1 MIIIIIAKCVSYG
14 TMITMIMMNHNDN
27 IVIFE
32 IMIIIIIAKCASY
45 GTMIAKLD
53 ATVLIVALSVAVS
66 SCRNRLAPLSLSF
79 SFIFVPS
86 LSW

>member
-1 MIIIIIAKCVSYG
+1 MIIIIIVKCV
-14 TMITMIMMNHNDN
+14 
-27 IVIFE
+27 
-32 IMIIIIIAKCASY
+32 SY